1 MKFFFISAILLF
13 TSLSSS
19 FSVKADGF
27 YGGFLAGST
36 NIDSGV
42 TAVNGATLDE
52 DGSASSFFLG
62 KKIDNNLSIEGF
74 YTNLGEASL
83 AGDNGDTFV
92 IDGTTYQF
100 ITSATLAVSS
110 TTFGLAAKYD
120 FDVNDKSKFFIKA
133 GIHNWE
139 TDLKISVGTASASF
153 TTDGSDTMYGLGAEY
168 KINEKFS
175 LIAGYD
181 NYKLDSEDVSFLN
194 VGAKF
199 EFE

>member
-1 MKFFFISAILLF
+1 MKIFFISAIFLF
-13 TSLSSS
+13 STLNSS
-19 FSVKADGF
+19 FSAKADGF
-27 YGGFLAGST
+27 YGGFLTGST

-52 DGSASSFFLG
+52 DGSASSFFFG
-62 KKIDNNLSIEGF
+62 KKINENLSIEGF
-74 YTNLGEASL
+74 YSDLGEASL

-110 TTFGLAAKYD
+110 TSVGLAAKYD
-120 FDVNDKSKFFIKA
+120 FDISEKSNFFVKA
-133 GIHNWE
+133 GFHNWE

-168 KINEKFS
+168 KLNEQFS

-181 NYKLDSEDVSFLN
+181 NYKLDSENVSFLN

-199 EFE
+199 QFK